1 MTGTKS
7 SMDEGAERRA
17 KIEAQIAEGYASAQR
32 GELIDADQARS
43 RLSERKR
50 ARLSGPQ
57 PVAT

>member
-1 MTGTKS
+1 
-7 SMDEGAERRA
+7 MDEGAERRA